1 MPRKIRL
8 LTFLSNFNIGGTEKQ
23 VLYLLQN
30 LDPER
35 FDLHVACLKRYGPL
49 LNLVEASGL
58 PLSEYRIE
66 SFWKYATIRQQLR
79 FAHYIRRHQID
90 IVHSYGFYTNMF
102 AIPAARLA
110 AAPLTV
116 ASIRDTGA
124 YLTEVQKRA
133 QRMAC
138 LMTNHI
144 LVNAEAVKRWLV
156 DTGYRGDKITV
167 IRNGIVLFNPP
178 APNTRH
184 AVRREFGIPLDAPVV
199 GVHSR
204 LSPVKGID
212 YLLQAARA
220 ILARFP
226 ETRFLIIGDDGLH
239 NTYKQVLE
247 DQASFLGIR
256 ESVIFTGFRLD
267 VPALLSAV
275 DISVLP
281 SLTEGLSNSLLE
293 SMAASRPVVATRVG
307 GNLEIVDEGRS
318 GLLVPPKDPAAIA
331 QAICRLIA
339 DPNLARSF
347 GQAGRERVLSM
358 FSMTRSA
365 QETERFYLDLVESA
379 RLIKPRMRRE
389 KVA

>member
-1 MPRKIRL
+1 MPGKIRL

-35 FDLHVACLKRYGPL
+35 FDLHVACLRRYGPL

-66 SFWKYATIRQQLR
+66 SLWKYTTIRQQLR
-79 FAHYIRRHQID
+79 FAHYIRRHRID

-102 AIPAARLA
+102 ALFAARLA
-110 AAPLTV
+110 AAPLIV

-124 YLTEVQKRA
+124 YLTEMQRRA
-133 QRMAC
+133 QRVAC
-138 LMTNHI
+138 LMADRI
-144 LVNAEAVKRWLV
+144 LVNADAVKKWLV
-156 DTGYRGDKITV
+156 DTGYCEDKITV
-167 IRNGIVLFNPP
+167 IRNGIVFSNPP
-178 APNTRH
+178 APNIRN
-184 AVRREFGIPLDAPVV
+184 AVRREFGIPLDTPVV

-204 LSPVKGID
+204 LSPVKGIN
-212 YLLQAARA
+212 YLLLAAPE
-220 ILARFP
+220 ILAQFP
-226 ETRFLIIGDDGLH
+226 ETTFLIIGDDGLH

-247 DQASFLGIR
+247 NQASLLGIR
-256 ESVIFTGFRLD
+256 DRVIFTGFRLD

-275 DISVLP
+275 DISVMP

-293 SMAASRPVVATRVG
+293 SMAASRAVVATRVG
-307 GNLEIVDEGRS
+307 GNPEIVDEGRS
-318 GLLVPPKDPAAIA
+318 GFLIPPKDPVAIA

-339 DPNLARSF
+339 DPNLAKSF
-347 GQAGRERVLSM
+347 GRAGKERVLSR

-365 QETERFYLDLVESA
+365 QETERFYLDLVERA
-379 RLIKPRMRRE
+379 KLIRSRMRRE